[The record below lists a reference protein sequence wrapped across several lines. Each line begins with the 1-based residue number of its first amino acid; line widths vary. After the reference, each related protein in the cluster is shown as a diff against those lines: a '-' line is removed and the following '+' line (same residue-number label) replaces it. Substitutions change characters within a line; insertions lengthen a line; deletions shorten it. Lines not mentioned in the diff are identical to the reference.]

1 MEKIFMLTV
10 DGTSSG
16 EYEHSA
22 YSVLFKTKEE
32 ADDFVDSDFITQV
45 VNAGIVPDGGDADDM
60 AKAIEDNCIW
70 VDEWNASFKF
80 GDARTD
86 YHIEIVKIPS

>member
-22 YSVLFKTKEE
+22 YSLLFKTKEE
-32 ADDFVDSDFITQV
+32 ADNFVDSDFITQV
-45 VNAGIVPDGGDADDM
+45 VNAGIVADDADSETISG
-60 AKAIEDNCIW
+60 AVEDQCIW
-70 VDEWNASFKF
+70 FDEWNASFKF